1 MICWKVYH
9 KYKLIDHI
17 ERKDIGIYSSLENAE
32 KAIDS
37 LKTKSGFK
45 DTADGFRITK
55 VFTLFTPRLLDN
67 TYWVDGFDTYYF
79 NRHSNEICCD
89 EETNLMEHFTFL
101 LTDYK
106 FKFDKLELGDLVDE
120 TGKRWFYGPYNCYY
134 FYNDKICINFTHLV
148 QRHDWDVYITEKV
161 LSDQNLIRKGKK
173 VPTELCYNWP
183 LFASTIKDEATKSN
197 SIFGI
202 KLN

>member
-1 MICWKVYH
+1 MICWKVSH
-9 KYKLIDHI
+9 KYKLADHF
-17 ERKDIGIYSSLENAE
+17 ERKDVGIYSSLENAE
-32 KAIDS
+32 KAVAL

-55 VFTLFTPRLLDN
+55 VLTLFKPRLIDN

-89 EETNLMEHFTFL
+89 KETNLMMYFTFL

-106 FKFDKLELGDLVDE
+106 FKFDKLELGDMVDE
-120 TGKRWFYGPYNCYY
+120 TGKLWFYGPYNCYY
-134 FYNDKICINFTHLV
+134 FYNDKVCINFVNLV
-148 QRHDWDVYITEKV
+148 QRQDWNVYITEEV

-173 VPTELCYNWP
+173 VPTELCYNWS
-183 LFASTIKDEATKSN
+183 LLASAIKDEAAKSN

-202 KLN
+202 NL

>member
-1 MICWKVYH
+1 MICWKVSH

-32 KAIDS
+32 KAVAS

-45 DTADGFRITK
+45 DTSDGFRITK

-79 NRHSNEICCD
+79 NRHSNEICCY
-89 EETNLMEHFTFL
+89 EEINLMTYFTFL
-101 LTDYK
+101 LTDYR
-106 FKFDKLELGDLVDE
+106 FKFDKLELGDMVDE
-120 TGKRWFYGPYNCYY
+120 TGKLWFYGPYNCYY
-134 FYNDKICINFTHLV
+134 FYNDKVCINFVNLV
-148 QRHDWDVYITEKV
+148 QRQDWDVYITEEV

-173 VPTELCYNWP
+173 VPTELCYNWS
-183 LFASTIKDEATKSN
+183 LLASAIKDEAANSN

-202 KLN
+202 NL

>member
-1 MICWKVYH
+1 MICWKVSH
-9 KYKLIDHI
+9 KYKLADHF

-32 KAIDS
+32 KAVAF

-55 VFTLFTPRLLDN
+55 VLTLFKPRLIDN

-89 EETNLMEHFTFL
+89 KETNLMMYFTFL

-106 FKFDKLELGDLVDE
+106 FKFDKLELGDMVDE

-134 FYNDKICINFTHLV
+134 FYNDKVCINFVNLV
-148 QRHDWDVYITEKV
+148 QRQDWNVYITEEV

-173 VPTELCYNWP
+173 VPTELCYNWS
-183 LFASTIKDEATKSN
+183 LLASAIKDEAANSN

-202 KLN
+202 NL

>member
-1 MICWKVYH
+1 MICWKVSH

-32 KAIDS
+32 KAVAL

-55 VFTLFTPRLLDN
+55 VLTLFKPRLIDN

-89 EETNLMEHFTFL
+89 KETNLMMYFTFL

-106 FKFDKLELGDLVDE
+106 FKFDKLELGDMVDE

-134 FYNDKICINFTHLV
+134 FYNDKVCINFVNLV
-148 QRHDWDVYITEKV
+148 QRQDWDVYITEEV

-173 VPTELCYNWP
+173 VPTELCYNWS
-183 LFASTIKDEATKSN
+183 LLASAIKDEAAKSN

-202 KLN
+202 NL